1 MFCYKK
7 EDILMGITELDDN
20 ISNHYND
27 YTWEDQMIDE
37 NKTIEIVKA
46 EKLSDEDLEQASGGC
61 LLYHTM
67 ELVESFCCKIGG
79 ENAGYY

>member
-27 YTWEDQMIDE
+27 YIWEDQMIDE

-46 EKLSDEDLEQASGGC
+46 EKLSDEDLGK
-61 LLYHTM
+61 H
-67 ELVESFCCKIGG
+67 
-79 ENAGYY
+79 